1 MEYRSGRSQVS
12 LLVESRNDGAQRKSL
27 AEIDMAMRRGA
38 ENNDAAEV
46 PQKRPRMRDAF
57 QQEERETLRKYEKM
71 EERVRKIL
79 TASCEKIS
87 HLFFL
92 KDMPEHLAYLRDRI
106 TTLNSKL
113 AFEPIY
119 IGLFG
124 SSGAGKSTLL
134 NTILHKRSFLPVSG
148 TRACTSCQ
156 VQISTCSS
164 KEYRAKIFLLSNE
177 EWMDEVRSLLTFL
190 ETEADENDS
199 DRDHAVRVLQ
209 AVYGE
214 GAENRNYDDL
224 MKAKPAITIPHS
236 RVIDLKTAEAEVL
249 SRELDPYIRNLEGNE
264 GPGKGGAALHK
275 EQTRLWPLIKYV
287 QVTLPASDFVPEGV
301 IFVDIPGTGD
311 SNKKRDEMWKESI
324 LQCTSIWVIADVERV
339 YGASAHENML
349 KEAITACMIGKC
361 SDITFVV
368 TKMDKI
374 SREEYM
380 SDHPNASQDLST
392 HDAILET
399 KKDLKTRKARAIR
412 LRMQTRL
419 PSDTEV
425 LQKMELVFTVSAK
438 EYWNPTVLTNE
449 ETEISMLRDQIRK
462 LCLNVKRNQLQERM
476 QEILVIFSLVD
487 VFHTVQLNPGPTPQ
501 QDRLNAFVSTKIQ
514 ELKKT
519 AQSSFDQMDSLLV
532 NGVKS
537 AQNSYKKKMENVF
550 AIGEK
555 SKGFHRTLKA
565 VCRRNGVYVS
575 RVFNRININ
584 RSLAEPIYAGI
595 EMMFANIFRKQRLT
609 RTSLQ
614 AAINEF
620 STEVKGE
627 FMAFARDT
635 NMNESKLQFLIQET
649 DIIMRVLERE
659 ILLKKKAIYESLE
672 LSIQSTLT
680 PYYQEAEKIRGKDT
694 YKQIKSMLT
703 QSIEMEVRQA
713 MFEKAK
719 ERMMSQFKELTEQMS
734 TKLSKDFLGM
744 LSVIFSQCDTPVSM
758 LPDLQEECQ
767 EILDMLKNL

>member
-1 MEYRSGRSQVS
+1 MEHRSGHSQVS